1 MSMPVTAVTAGA
13 VDPVQEDRARKDP
26 VREDQGQRDRVRGDL
41 IPDHEIVTIMKKDVV
56 TE

>member
-1 MSMPVTAVTAGA
+1 MPEVAAGA